1 MGIMTA
7 DTHHRPDVPSF
18 TLPKPRRSAVGLVV
32 SLLLHLGLL
41 VLVIGGLLGGKELL
55 EGVGTGL
62 GAGPAGGG
70 GGGGGTRVTYI
81 DLPSAGAA
89 PAPAVQPEDV
99 TRQQPVVPPPVTE
112 TPEPAPVPPPVVP
125 PPTQIASA
133 TGVSTPASSGV
144 GDGQGTGTGSGSDG
158 GSGGGSGGGTGTGVG
173 AGVGPGTG
181 GDSASIAP
189 PSLRYWIPPT
199 ERTPKELRGRPI
211 EVTFWVKA
219 DGSVERFDTN
229 PDIEDRKFRES
240 FEDIL
245 RKTKFRPARTR
256 AGVAV
261 PGVVTMQFT
270 LTRN

>member
-1 MGIMTA
+1 MTA
-7 DTHHRPDVPSF
+7 ETPRRPDVPSF
-18 TLPKPRRSAVGLVV
+18 TLPPPRRSAAGLVV
-32 SLLLHLGLL
+32 SLLVHLGLFA
-41 VLVIGGLLGGKELL
+41 LVIGGLLGGKELL

-89 PAPAVQPEDV
+89 PAAATPVEEV
-99 TRQQPVVPPPVTE
+99 TKEEPVVPPPVE
-112 TPEPAPVPPPVVP
+112 AKPEPTPVPPPEVA

-133 TGVSTPASSGV
+133 VPTSTPASSGV
-144 GDGQGTGTGSGSDG
+144 GEGQGTGTGDGSDG

-173 AGVGPGTG
+173 AGAGPGTG
-181 GDSASIAP
+181 GDSTSIAP
-189 PSLRYWIPPT
+189 PTLRYWIPPT

-211 EVTFWVKA
+211 EVTFWVRA
-219 DGSVERFDTN
+219 DGSVDRFATD
-229 PDIEDRKFRES
+229 PDIQDQKFRET